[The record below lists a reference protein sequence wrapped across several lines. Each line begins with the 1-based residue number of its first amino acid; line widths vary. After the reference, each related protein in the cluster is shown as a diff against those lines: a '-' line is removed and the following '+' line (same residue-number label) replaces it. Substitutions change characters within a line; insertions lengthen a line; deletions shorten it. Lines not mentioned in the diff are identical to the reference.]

1 MDKPRWIRSTQI
13 SPDYTLP
20 EPMLARRAV
29 EMQQLLVAAKPASA
43 ALALKALREAF
54 PESSLDERVRVVAR
68 TLH

>member
-13 SPDYTLP
+13 SHDFTLP
-20 EPMLARRAV
+20 EPALARRAV
-29 EMQQLLVAAKPASA
+29 EMQQLLASAKPASA

-54 PESSLDERVRVVAR
+54 PESSLDERVKAVAR